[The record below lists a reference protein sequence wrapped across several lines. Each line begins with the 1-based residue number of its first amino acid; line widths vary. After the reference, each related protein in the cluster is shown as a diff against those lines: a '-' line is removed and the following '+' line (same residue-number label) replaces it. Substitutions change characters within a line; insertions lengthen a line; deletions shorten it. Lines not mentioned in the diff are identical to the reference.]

1 MFNVIRQFFSLTSKK
16 LKYKT
21 FYIFAIFLVAIFL
34 ESASILSISPIFKYL
49 DNNKNFSGG
58 VYENYVYDL
67 SLILNI
73 EFLNLMIIISL
84 IVLFIST
91 IIVFLC
97 NFVLNKYRYELT
109 YYLSNQLF
117 KKYIEINF
125 ENFTKK
131 HKSFYL
137 NNLTNEINR
146 VSGGIIFS
154 ILNIYTRSIY
164 ILCLTSILFFV
175 NKSLL
180 FLIIIIFF
188 SYYLLIYLYYN
199 DKIRIYGQKL
209 ISENKDRIE
218 IFTDTFEGFKDVR
231 SYSLLEKI
239 FSKLLFNSKKLSH
252 YFAFIDILNFSIRF
266 FLEFLIFFII
276 LLLIY
281 LSTNDLIHYD
291 IETVVLFILIGLKL
305 LPSTSLVY
313 NSYLNYINNLPSFE
327 NIMQEFKFLKK
338 ISKNK
343 NLDFEFNDSTYKEYE
358 EIKSIKLRNL
368 SFGYGEKQ
376 IFENVNLTLK
386 KGEIIG
392 LVGASGS
399 GKSTLINLLAQFYEP
414 SNGELI
420 INGKNSK
427 FIDINFFWKITKVV
441 DQNYFFFQDTIIN
454 NIFFNKKRKFSEYK
468 KLFNFIISFKLVDN
482 KNQIVKF
489 LKSKF
494 GKNFNLSEGQKQ
506 RLSILRALM
515 FYPQFLILDEPSSA
529 IDFKNLEILKKEI
542 KKVSSEMIILISTHD
557 ENLFN
562 IFDRIYTIKNKDLV
576 DASIS

>member
-21 FYIFAIFLVAIFL
+21 FYIFVIFLVAIFL

>member
-1 MFNVIRQFFSLTSKK
+1 MFNVIRQFFFITSKK
-16 LKYKT
+16 LKLKT
-21 FYIFAIFLVAIFL
+21 VYIFIIFLIATIL

-49 DNNKNFSGG
+49 ENNKNLSGSI
-58 VYENYVYDL
+58 YENYVYDL

-84 IVLFIST
+84 IVLFISG

-125 ENFTKK
+125 ENFSKK

-154 ILNIYTRSIY
+154 LLNIFTRSIY
-164 ILCLTSILFFV
+164 ILGLTSILFFV

-180 FLIIIIFF
+180 FLIIIIFLT
-188 SYYLLIYLYYN
+188 YYSLIYFYYN
-199 DKIRIYGQKL
+199 EKIRIYGKKS
-209 ISENKDRIE
+209 ISENKNRLE
-218 IFTDTFEGFKDVR
+218 IFTDTFEGFKDVK

-239 FSKLLFNSKKLSH
+239 FSKLLLNSKKLSH

-266 FLEFLIFFII
+266 FLEFLIFLII

-281 LSTNDLIHYD
+281 LSANNLIHYD
-291 IETVVLFILIGLKL
+291 IESIVLFVLIGLKL
-305 LPSTSLVY
+305 LPSASLVY
-313 NSYLNYINNLPSFE
+313 NSYLSYINNLPSFE

-343 NLDFEFNDSTYKEYE
+343 NLDFEFNDSTYKDYE
-358 EIKSIKLRNL
+358 EIKSIKFKNL
-368 SFGYGEKQ
+368 SFGYGKKQ
-376 IFENVNLTLK
+376 IFENVNLTLN

-392 LVGASGS
+392 LTGASGS

-414 SNGELI
+414 NNGELI
-420 INGKNSK
+420 INDENSK
-427 FIDINFFWKITKVV
+427 FTNINFFWKNTKIV
-441 DQNYFFFQDTIIN
+441 DQNYFFFQDTILN
-454 NIFFNKKRKFSEYK
+454 NIFFNRKRKLSEYK
-468 KLFNFIISFKLVDN
+468 KLFNLIISFKLVDY
-482 KNQIVKF
+482 KRDIVKF
-489 LKSKF
+489 LRTEF
-494 GKNFNLSEGQKQ
+494 GKNFNLSVGQKQ
-506 RLSILRALM
+506 RLSILRAIM
-515 FYPQFLILDEPSSA
+515 YRPQFLILDEPSSA
-529 IDFKNLEILKKEI
+529 IDSKNLEILKNEI

-557 ENLFN
+557 ENLLN
-562 IFDRIYTIKNKDLV
+562 IFDKIYTIKNKDLV
-576 DASIS
+576 DASST